1 MINSSGLLK
10 IALFSD
16 FKSTVGRKHQLTLL
30 HELSKSELLF
40 EPPDLDDLAEEKS
53 SRFFLATSVPVEADP
68 RPLEVVKLPVPPE
81 APPPIPG
88 SCPPS
93 VEVEL

>member
-1 MINSSGLLK
+1 MRLLK
-10 IALFSD
+10 IAHFFRFFRALWRAI
-16 FKSTVGRKHQLTLL
+16 STQLTLL